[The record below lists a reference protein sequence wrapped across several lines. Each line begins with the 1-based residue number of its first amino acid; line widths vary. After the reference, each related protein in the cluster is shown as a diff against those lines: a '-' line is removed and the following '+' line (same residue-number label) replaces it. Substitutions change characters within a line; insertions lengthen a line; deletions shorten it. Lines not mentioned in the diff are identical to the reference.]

1 MGFVNGRLGRVLLY
15 SSARRPR
22 QGWSLYRQLGAGIEG
37 LSERAGAV
45 LSTWHSNNLRL
56 ENVLRLSAEFSYAI
70 QSSHL
75 AQ

>member
-1 MGFVNGRLGRVLLY
+1 MGFVDGRLGRVLLY
-15 SSARRPR
+15 SSARRSR
-22 QGWSLYRQLGAGIEG
+22 QGWSLHRQLGAGIKG
-37 LSERAGAV
+37 LIVHVGTV